1 MSHWRIFYYMQ
12 CNSISY
18 FIHRLLILQRKGVVD
33 GIDYG
38 ATGEVKKIDVSRI
51 RERLN
56 QDSIVLLSNLG
67 YSSSGEVINCK
78 YA

>member
-1 MSHWRIFYYMQ
+1 MQ
-12 CNSISY
+12 CSISY